1 MDNQTNSTTLSSLK
15 QKLLPWA
22 FIASTITLS
31 NPLDFVRLRLQV
43 MPELLERGFVKKAYR
58 SNWECIKDI
67 KRIEGLRAFW
77 KGNLSNMLRILPS
90 EALIFSLKEFFQK

>member
-1 MDNQTNSTTLSSLK
+1 MDNQKDSTTISSLK

-22 FIASTITLS
+22 FIASRITLS
-31 NPLDFVRLRLQV
+31 NTFDFVRLRLQV
-43 MPELLERGFVKKAYR
+43 MPELLEQGFVKKAYR

-67 KRIEGLRAFW
+67 KRIEGVRAFW

-90 EALIFSLKEFFQK
+90 